1 MQAAFGDCN
10 LSVVDKE
17 ARLVGSVRF
26 RPSIQSEYRIAYE
39 KRGSFRN
46 AENCDS
52 PKTVPFLRM
61 SQMHTRASANSY
73 GVQSGSSGGGRG
85 FSSDQKCSRKAGS
98 QRQPSL
104 YPHTITNGCSL
115 RRRPRPQQGP
125 RRLHRQ
131 GRQHQ
136 LHDGV
141 AAPRQQVRALPR
153 VSQISGPSSPFFCFA
168 SACSPPETRA
178 KAARIST
185 IVALMFAE
193 LDLCTLCA
201 LFGLPRRWGAHL
213 DPRRQRSDAAP
224 DREIIRQL
232 SLEKGFILRDHRLL
246 GTEA

>member
-1 MQAAFGDCN
+1 MFKKGWFTAAAVT
-10 LSVVDKE
+10 LS
-17 ARLVGSVRF
+17 AH
-26 RPSIQSEYRIAYE
+26 Y
-39 KRGSFRN
+39 
-46 AENCDS
+46 
-52 PKTVPFLRM
+52 
-61 SQMHTRASANSY
+61 H
-73 GVQSGSSGGGRG
+73 
-85 FSSDQKCSRKAGS
+85 
-98 QRQPSL
+98 
-104 YPHTITNGCSL
+104 NGCSL

-168 SACSPPETRA
+168 SARSPPETRA

-232 SLEKGFILRDHRLL
+232 SLEKGFILRDHRLPRHRSVIQPP
-246 GTEA
+246 GSCHAPICG